1 MTAFATQKN
10 IQTTG
15 TSVVPIGAN
24 GAGRSKLLSSA
35 ELRAAAEAYS
45 AAQVDTMLSSKAPTA
60 NPTFTGTV
68 SGITAAMVGAP
79 SGSGTSSGTNTGDQ
93 DLSSYLTSSGAAG
106 LYLPL
111 AGGTLTGPIT
121 GTSGLIEQR
130 NGINAQCLD
139 IFETY
144 TSGTNNGK
152 LRFKATSAGHQIGSA
167 RASSGSNR
175 TVNFGHF
182 DASDV
187 FTAALKIGT
196 DGHVM
201 FPTGLYDNG
210 NQRQM
215 VFGGGFIQ
223 VDQTLYVQQ
232 PIFHAARSTITVDNN
247 YGSIWVASTSG
258 TKDGV
263 TYAVGDVLIT
273 TVTSSVSKTVLLVD
287 YSAI

>member
-1 MTAFATQKN
+1 METFFGIDSMTIPAQLAFPPTVLRNVSAGLVVGN
-10 IQTTG
+10 PVGSSG
-15 TSVVPIGAN
+15 TRAK
-24 GAGRSKLLSSA
+24 ALTSA
-35 ELRAAAEAYS
+35 ELKAIVEA
-45 AAQVDTMLSSKAPTA
+45 
-60 NPTFTGTV
+60 
-68 SGITAAMVGAP
+68 SGI
-79 SGSGTSSGTNTGDQ
+79 S
-93 DLSSYLTSSGAAG
+93 
-106 LYLPL
+106 YLPL

-121 GTSGLIEQR
+121 GTAGLIEQR
-130 NGINAQCLD
+130 DGLTAQCLD
-139 IFETY
+139 IFETF

-152 LRFKATSAGHQIGSA
+152 LRIKATSSGHQIGSA
-167 RASSGSNR
+167 RATSGSNR
-175 TVNFGHF
+175 TVNLGHF

-201 FPTGLYDNG
+201 VPTGLYDNA

-215 VFGGGFIQ
+215 AFGGGFIQ
-223 VDQTLYVQQ
+223 VDQNLYVQQ

>member
-1 MTAFATQKN
+1 MSSYPTQSN

-15 TSVVPIGAN
+15 SSVVPIGAN
-24 GAGRSKLLSSA
+24 GAGRSKLMSAA
-35 ELRAAAEAYS
+35 ELRSAAAAYS
-45 AAQVDTMLSSKAPTA
+45 SAQVDTLLAS
-60 NPTFTGTV
+60 
-68 SGITAAMVGAP
+68 
-79 SGSGTSSGTNTGDQ
+79 
-93 DLSSYLTSSGAAG
+93 
-106 LYLPL
+106 YLPL

-121 GTSGLIEQR
+121 GTGGLIEQR
-130 NGINAQCLD
+130 NGLTAQCLD

-152 LRFKATSAGHQIGSA
+152 LRLKATSSGHQIGSA

-175 TVNFGHF
+175 TVDLGHF

-201 FPTGLYDNG
+201 FPTGLYDNA

-215 VFGGGFIQ
+215 AFGGGFIQ
-223 VDQTLYVQQ
+223 VDQNLYVQQ

-273 TVTSSVSKTVLLVD
+273 TVTGSVSKTVLLVD